1 MRGARRL
8 WSEALEAEITE
19 RIVAG
24 ASLRQVAAQ
33 PDMPCGTTL
42 RNWAH
47 RKAGFREGLDWALD
61 ERGATLAAPMYRALM
76 QSGPPEYR
84 SIRWR

>member
-61 ERGATLAAPMYRALM
+61 ERRATLVAPIYRALM